1 VSTEPVASEPLAA
14 GHGSGVSVGIAGGGI
29 IGMSIAWRLAQQ
41 GCAVTVFDKGTIGGE
56 ASWAG
61 AGMLAPGGEV
71 EAASRLASLSIE
83 SRRLYRS
90 FVQELEGVSGCRI
103 DYQECGSLDLA
114 YSPEELDALEDR
126 ARRQAEINIASKP
139 VTAAQVSA
147 FWPRVR
153 IKDLV
158 GARFYPGDAIVNPR
172 EIIAALARACEAL
185 GVALVENC
193 PVVSAAVEGHRI
205 LLKTCNESRPYHA
218 MVIAAGAWSDSIA
231 ITGVPPLPVAEPVKG
246 HLIGYAQP
254 EQTCNT
260 IVRHGHTYL
269 LQRANGLLIAG
280 ASVEH
285 VGFNRQIDPDI
296 TSELAAAAGFVLPHL
311 QETAPSEKWI
321 GFRPAS
327 DDLHLDTWHSD
338 RLYLAYGHYRNG
350 ILLAPLT
357 ARDLARQISA
367 NLRTR

>member
-1 VSTEPVASEPLAA
+1 VKERSSYESVA
-14 GHGSGVSVGIAGGGI
+14 IAGGGI

-41 GCAVTVFDKGTIGGE
+41 GCSVTVFEKGTIGGE

-71 EAASRLASLSIE
+71 EQASRLASLSIE
-83 SRRLYRS
+83 SRQLYAS
-90 FVQELEGVSGCRI
+90 FVQELEHACGCRI

-114 YSPEELDALEDR
+114 YSHQEFEALEAR
-126 ARRQAEINIASKP
+126 ASRQAELGIASKP
-139 VTAAQVSA
+139 VTAAHVSA

-153 IKDLV
+153 AAGLV
-158 GARFYPGDAIVNPR
+158 GARFYAGDAIVNPR
-172 EIIAALARACEAL
+172 ELIAALRYSCQAL
-185 GVALVENC
+185 RVELLENC
-193 PVVSAAVEGHRI
+193 PLTAASIKTSEIAVE
-205 LLKTCNESRPYHA
+205 TCKGSRAYDA
-218 MVIAAGAWSDSIA
+218 LVIAAGAWSDSIA
-231 ITGVPPLPVAEPVKG
+231 IEGVPPLPRAEPVKG

-254 EQTCNT
+254 EQTCST
-260 IVRHGHTYL
+260 IIRHGHTYL
-269 LQRANGLLIAG
+269 LQRAGGLLIAG

-285 VGFNRQIDPDI
+285 VGFNRDVDTRIV
-296 TSELAAAAGFVLPHL
+296 SELAAAAGFVLPHL
-311 QETAPSEKWI
+311 RDTALSEKWI

-327 DDLHLDTWHSD
+327 DDLHVDTWHYG

-357 ARDLARQISA
+357 ARDLSAQISA

>member
-1 VSTEPVASEPLAA
+1 MSGERAASAGLAA
-14 GHGSGVSVGIAGGGI
+14 GGGPGIAVAIAGGGI

-41 GCAVTVFDKGTIGGE
+41 GCTVTVFDKGIIGGE

-83 SRRLYRS
+83 SRQLYAS
-90 FVQELEGVSGCRI
+90 FVRELEQASGCRI

-114 YSPEELDALEDR
+114 YSLEELEALEGR
-126 ARRQAEINIASKP
+126 ASRQAEIGIASKP
-139 VTAAQVSA
+139 LSAAQVST

-153 IKDLV
+153 ADDLA
-158 GARFYPGDAIVNPR
+158 GARFYAGDAVVNPR
-172 EIIAALARACEAL
+172 EVVAALIGASKTL
-185 GVALVENC
+185 GVELVETC
-193 PVVSAAVEGHRI
+193 PVISAVVEASGVV
-205 LLKTCNESRPYHA
+205 LETCRGSRTYQA
-218 MVIAAGAWSDSIA
+218 FVIAAGAWSDSIA
-231 ITGVPPLPVAEPVKG
+231 IDGVPPLPVAEPVKG
-246 HLIGYAQP
+246 HLIGYSQP
-254 EQTCNT
+254 EQTCST

-285 VGFNRQIDPDI
+285 LGFNRDVDPGI
-296 TSELAAAAGFVLPHL
+296 VSELAAAAGFVLPHL
-311 QETAPSEKWI
+311 QDTTPSKKWI

-327 DDLHLDTWHSD
+327 DDLHVNSWYSD
-338 RLYLAYGHYRNG
+338 RLYLAYGHFRNG

-357 ARDLARQISA
+357 ARDLADQISA